1 MTVLHLAVL
10 VSDLYSHGKQA
21 SLFQTYITQ
30 LAAIPGCELQLLPP
44 VPGNNTAQEA
54 AEMQGVG
61 EEEKGNSK
69 GLFTAGPHWSWEPDP
84 RGPHKKPPGN
94 LGT

>member
-1 MTVLHLAVL
+1 MLHLAVL

-44 VPGNNTAQEA
+44 VPGNNTA
-54 AEMQGVG
+54 
-61 EEEKGNSK
+61 
-69 GLFTAGPHWSWEPDP
+69 
-84 RGPHKKPPGN
+84 
-94 LGT
+94 